1 MTDRRQTILDAAL
14 PLFVQKGYAATT
26 ISDIKHAS
34 GATTG
39 SIYHFF
45 EGKPAIAIALWQ
57 IANQAWEASVEKMR
71 HSRTP
76 QEMVETTV
84 YGLAEWALRDRA
96 LFLFFEEM
104 RIRALTDP
112 DLSEILEIS
121 RQGFEAAAA
130 VYQQWV
136 DQGAVIDI
144 DWPLAS
150 ALIMGPT
157 YDYLRKSGNIQDH
170 QQNISILASQAWT
183 VIAA

>member
-1 MTDRRQTILDAAL
+1 
-14 PLFVQKGYAATT
+14 
-26 ISDIKHAS
+26 
-34 GATTG
+34 
-39 SIYHFF
+39 
-45 EGKPAIAIALWQ
+45 
-57 IANQAWEASVEKMR
+57 
-71 HSRTP
+71 
-76 QEMVETTV
+76 
-84 YGLAEWALRDRA
+84 
-96 LFLFFEEM
+96 M

-150 ALIMGPT
+150 ALIVGPT

-183 VIAA
+183 VIAI